1 MFINRLHHDLVDAGL
16 PLPPQTKVNFTLQ
29 RAPDAFVLMVG
40 KKFTDPVVDDNE
52 KYKLS
57 LLNISLYVPVGVL
70 SDPMYKSIIG
80 RWPTEPIV
88 YHYRPTS
95 ITCTNI
101 ALGTSEWISDS
112 LFPVGV

>member
-1 MFINRLHHDLVDAGL
+1 
-16 PLPPQTKVNFTLQ
+16 
-29 RAPDAFVLMVG
+29 MVG
-40 KKFTDPVVDDNE
+40 KTFNEVPKEYKE
-52 KYKLS
+52 KYKLN
-57 LLNISLYVPVGVL
+57 LLNVSLYVPVGVL